1 MPEIN
6 LHVDGPH
13 SPESIR
19 EAADLAAEAIRY
31 LCHATMPGSGGL
43 INPADTYS
51 LLGAL
56 YTGTERLPQLLMQLT
71 SFLAAQAASGTLADD
86 HGRDVATLTAEASY
100 NLGTAHQLAAD
111 LTKAL
116 QNAQQAITG
125 LYVRGES

>member
-1 MPEIN
+1 MPEIDLN
-6 LHVDGPH
+6 PDGPH
-13 SPESIR
+13 SPER
-19 EAADLAAEAIRY
+19 TKEVADLLAEGVRFLNY
-31 LCHATMPGSGGL
+31 STNGGPGLEYPG
-43 INPADTYS
+43 DVYS